1 MRKFIRSLGPLDG
14 EEAQPQDETNGV
26 DTTWGTC
33 KSSLR
38 TIAIDRHCVY
48 ICIYIYILYIYIIQI
63 YAKYLYTVL
72 LGKCP
77 QMCSLIPLLST
88 RFTETRW
95 SCLPRSLVGDGNMAG
110 FNPTRLGSHPIPS
123 KTKPEQPVNIVQLQL
138 GGTGTGYCTV

>member
-1 MRKFIRSLGPLDG
+1 LCIY
-14 EEAQPQDETNGV
+14 AY
-26 DTTWGTC
+26 
-33 KSSLR
+33 
-38 TIAIDRHCVY
+38 IYI
-48 ICIYIYILYIYIIQI
+48 ICIYIYIQI
-63 YAKYLYTVL
+63 YAKYLCTVL

-77 QMCSLIPLLST
+77 QMCSLTPLLSA

-123 KTKPEQPVNIVQLQL
+123 KTKPEQPLNIVQLQL